1 METIILF
8 APLVG
13 ALIAGLTW
21 RAISDAGAQWVA
33 TGFALFAAALAW
45 VLWFNFDGDLRQ
57 GYLMDWLRSGTVDA
71 AIALRLDAVSMQ
83 MMVAITSASALAHLF
98 ALGFMD
104 RDKSF
109 DEGLSF
115 RPRFFAYLSLF
126 TFAALLLVVSDGLL
140 QMLLGLQLSAVMAYL
155 LISFRTHFKNA
166 NLAAIRTFVI
176 NMLGH
181 GALILGIAGLY
192 LLTDSLQ
199 FDDIFD
205 AVPELA
211 GDPALTLCVA
221 LVLLGAMAASAQILF
236 HVWLPAAM
244 EAPAPAAA
252 LLSAVFA
259 ASGAFIAWR
268 LEPVFIEARV
278 VQDVMVWIGMAT
290 ALLAGLAGAAQS
302 DIKRTMGFI
311 AIVQLGLIFT
321 ILGLGLGDG
330 VHQVMQVQIPLFMGL
345 QVLLVLGVGAVTRSM
360 DDSRDMTGF
369 GGLRA
374 KLPVVA
380 MAMMLAGVVA
390 TGVGFAQAGL
400 GMILPGPGNVVF
412 ASAYLLHPV
421 VFGGLCVAVALGIF
435 ALWRVIFLCFTGPS
449 RAPSDVIDG
458 IAANPRVM
466 NAVLAVLSVLI
477 VGVVLWQ
484 IARMSAMP
492 GLAGPA
498 WLASLPF
505 ASAVAGFVLAVW
517 FYVLQPGLP
526 KAFAQAVP
534 ALHRLLG
541 DGFHLDRAFGA
552 IFTAPLRSL
561 GSLFGETVDNRLDAP
576 MEALGARLE
585 PRYSEIL
592 DRRFGPVLLCCAA
605 AIFFGLVAVITWSVL
620 AAGGA

>member
-605 AIFFGLVAVITWSVL
+605 AVFFGLVAVITWSVL

>member
-592 DRRFGPVLLCCAA
+592 DRRFGPVHLCCAA